1 MRFAR
6 SLIIAAALCAGG
18 VVTAA
23 ADAVQY
29 ADLGRGRMTS
39 VPSIEDP
46 NFQTA
51 ALYAH
56 NVERRRVGVPD
67 LAWSPELAAEALAW
81 ARENARTG
89 RMEHANQR
97 THGEN
102 LWMNTIDRRTVG
114 SMIGGWSIERDIYI
128 IGAKHPNVSVTG
140 HWKDVGHYTQ
150 MVWES
155 TTKVGCAVA
164 RGAQKDFLVCRY
176 DPIGNWRGQMAYLP
190 KPLVILPEGYHLPV
204 AATAV
209 ASAPVPAA
217 PAIANA
223 TPVVAASFAASTP
236 VPSAKPSVRAGLD

>member
-1 MRFAR
+1 MSFAR
-6 SLIIAAALCAGG
+6 TLFFAVTLCAGG
-18 VVTAA
+18 LATAA

-29 ADLGRGRMTS
+29 ADLGRGRMPT
-39 VPSIEDP
+39 VPAIEDP
-46 NFQTA
+46 NFQQA

-67 LAWSPELAAEALAW
+67 LVWSPELAADALAW
-81 ARENARTG
+81 ARESARVG

-128 IGAKHPNVSVTG
+128 IGAQHPNVSTTG
-140 HWKDVGHYTQ
+140 QWKDVGHYTQ
-150 MVWES
+150 MVWAS

-176 DPIGNWRGQMAYLP
+176 DPIGNWRGQMAYVP
-190 KPLVILPEGYHLPV
+190 KSVVILPEGVTLPIS
-204 AATAV
+204 ATAV
-209 ASAPVPAA
+209 ASAPAPAA
-217 PAIANA
+217 PV
-223 TPVVAASFAASTP
+223 TVAASPVSLSIASSDP
-236 VPSAKPSVRAGLD
+236 VPAPKPSMRAGLE